1 GAQVIDV
8 NMDEGMLDAEEAMTT
23 FLRLIASEPDI
34 ARVPVMVDSSRFS
47 VIEAGLR
54 CLQGRAIANSIS
66 LKEGEAEFLRQ
77 ARLVRR
83 YGAAAVV
90 MAFDED
96 GQADTV
102 ERKVAICERA
112 HRLLVEEAGFEP
124 ADIVFDPNVFAVG
137 TGIDEHRRYGLDF
150 IEATRRIKAQLP
162 GVRVSGGISN
172 VSFSFRGN
180 DHVREAIHAAFLFH
194 AVRAGLDMGIVNA
207 GQLGLYDEVDPEL
220 LERVEDVLLD
230 RREDATERLLEL
242 AQRVGGDPAAEDGDA
257 RAAREAAAAAWRD
270 LPVDERIAHALVH
283 GIDAYVVADAEEARQ
298 AAARPIDVIEGP
310 LMRGMGI
317 VGDRFGDGR
326 MFLPQVVKSA
336 RVMKRAVAHL
346 VPFIEAEQDAAGE
359 RSSAGRVV
367 LATVKGDVHDIGKN
381 IVGVVLQCNG
391 YEVIDLGVMVAAA
404 DILDAAER
412 EGADAVGLS
421 GLITPSLEEMSF
433 VAREMQRRGMS
444 LPLLIGGATTSRAH
458 TALRIAPAYE
468 GPVVHVV
475 DASRAVTTTSTL
487 LGEDS
492 RDGFLAATRAD
503 YERIRIERADRA
515 TKRPLGTLESARA
528 NRLAIDWSAEALPAP
543 RRPGFH
549 TLTGFPLTELVER
562 IDWTPFFATWEL
574 AGRYPAIL
582 DDPTVGAAARELHA
596 DALALLDRIVADG
609 LLEAR
614 ARYAL
619 LPAASDGDDVVV
631 FADDA
636 RTAQA
641 ARFPFLRQQM
651 TKENARANSCLA
663 DFVAPLD
670 GPPDHIGLFCVTA
683 GHGLDAL
690 VAEFEGAGDDYSAI
704 LAKALADRLAEAFA
718 ERLHEL
724 VRTEAWGYAPDERLD
739 AEGLIRERYRGI
751 RPAPGYPACPDHSA
765 KRTLFALLDVPGQVD
780 VHLTSGDAMLPTA
793 SVSGF
798 LLAHPEA
805 HYFGVGRI
813 GPDQVA
819 DYARRAG
826 VDVAEAQGRLAS
838 NLA

>member
-1 GAQVIDV
+1 MTGAATDIRARDARLAQLTPLLRERVLVLDGAMGTMLQRHSLEEADFRGTHFGDHAIDVRGNSDLLSLTQPAIVRGIHESYLDAGCDIVETNTFTATSIAQADYGLEHLAYELNVAGARLARDAADAYEARDPARPRYVAGVLGPTNRTASISPDVEDPGARNVTWEQLDVAYREAAHGLLDGGADILLVETIFDTLNAKAAVFAIEAVFDERDERVPVMISGTITDLSGRTLSGQTPDAFWRSLRHARPLSVGLNCALGATELRRHVAELARTADCLVSAHPNAGLPNDLGGYDETPETMAAQLAEFVDAGLVNIVGGCCGTTPDHIRAIVAAVAGRTPRVPAPAPTDLALSGLEPLVLGADSNFVNVGERTNVTGSRRFSRLVLAGEYTAAVEVARQQVEAGAQVIDV

-77 ARLVRR
+77 ARLLRR

-207 GQLGLYDEVDPEL
+207 GQLGLYDEVDAEL

-242 AQRVGGDPAAEDGDA
+242 TQRVGGDPEAEDGDA

-317 VGDRFGDGR
+317 VGDRFGDG
-326 MFLPQVVKSA
+326 
-336 RVMKRAVAHL
+336 
-346 VPFIEAEQDAAGE
+346 
-359 RSSAGRVV
+359 
-367 LATVKGDVHDIGKN
+367 
-381 IVGVVLQCNG
+381 
-391 YEVIDLGVMVAAA
+391 
-404 DILDAAER
+404 
-412 EGADAVGLS
+412 
-421 GLITPSLEEMSF
+421 
-433 VAREMQRRGMS
+433 
-444 LPLLIGGATTSRAH
+444 
-458 TALRIAPAYE
+458 
-468 GPVVHVV
+468 
-475 DASRAVTTTSTL
+475 
-487 LGEDS
+487 
-492 RDGFLAATRAD
+492 
-503 YERIRIERADRA
+503 
-515 TKRPLGTLESARA
+515 
-528 NRLAIDWSAEALPAP
+528 
-543 RRPGFH
+543 
-549 TLTGFPLTELVER
+549 
-562 IDWTPFFATWEL
+562 
-574 AGRYPAIL
+574 
-582 DDPTVGAAARELHA
+582 
-596 DALALLDRIVADG
+596 
-609 LLEAR
+609 
-614 ARYAL
+614 
-619 LPAASDGDDVVV
+619 
-631 FADDA
+631 
-636 RTAQA
+636 
-641 ARFPFLRQQM
+641 
-651 TKENARANSCLA
+651 
-663 DFVAPLD
+663 
-670 GPPDHIGLFCVTA
+670 
-683 GHGLDAL
+683 
-690 VAEFEGAGDDYSAI
+690 
-704 LAKALADRLAEAFA
+704 
-718 ERLHEL
+718 
-724 VRTEAWGYAPDERLD
+724 
-739 AEGLIRERYRGI
+739 
-751 RPAPGYPACPDHSA
+751 
-765 KRTLFALLDVPGQVD
+765 
-780 VHLTSGDAMLPTA
+780 
-793 SVSGF
+793 
-798 LLAHPEA
+798 
-805 HYFGVGRI
+805 
-813 GPDQVA
+813 
-819 DYARRAG
+819 
-826 VDVAEAQGRLAS
+826 
-838 NLA
+838 